1 MIQIV
6 LFVSLYTVIGV
17 LFAKMFI
24 KLGRISLKGD
34 DKEYFGIATLL
45 LCWPLIAVG
54 VFSTV
59 ILYLIGK
66 AVFNIVK

>member
-24 KLGRISLKGD
+24 KLGRVSLTGD
-34 DKEYFGIATLL
+34 DMEYVSIAVLL
-45 LCWPLIAVG
+45 LCWPLIAIAIFC
-54 VFSTV
+54 VFV
-59 ILYLIGK
+59 LYLIGK
-66 AVFNIVK
+66 TVYNIIK

>member
-6 LFVSLYTVIGV
+6 LFVSLYTIIGV

-24 KLGRISLKGD
+24 KLGRISLIGD
-34 DKEYFGIATLL
+34 DKEYVSIAVLL
-45 LCWPLIAVG
+45 LCWPLITIAIFG
-54 VFSTV
+54 IS

-66 AVFNIVK
+66 AVYDIVK

>member
-6 LFVSLYTVIGV
+6 LFVSLYTIIGV

-24 KLGRISLKGD
+24 KLGHISLKGND
-34 DKEYFGIATLL
+34 EEYFVIAALL
-45 LCWPLIAVG
+45 LWWPLITIAIFG
-54 VFSTV
+54 IF

-66 AVFNIVK
+66 AVYDIVK

>member
-24 KLGRISLKGD
+24 KLGRVSLAGD
-34 DKEYFGIATLL
+34 DMEYVSIAVLL
-45 LCWPLIAVG
+45 LCWPLIAIAIFC
-54 VFSTV
+54 VFV
-59 ILYLIGK
+59 LYLIGK
-66 AVFNIVK
+66 TVYNIVK